1 MDMTRFSRQLSLPG
15 WTPEVQE
22 RLQSAHIVVVG
33 AGGLGCPALTYLVAA
48 GVGRISIIDPDR
60 VALSNLHRQPLYR
73 ESDIGLLKV
82 QAAATHLQALN
93 RETEIIP
100 FAERLD
106 AQNAFTRLSGADVV
120 LDCSDNFPTRY
131 LINDA
136 CGLLGIPM
144 VYGALYRFEGQM
156 AVWQHRDNGD
166 APVTYRC
173 LFPEEEFRRA
183 TVDCATAGTL
193 GAAAGVIG
201 TLQASEA
208 LKLLTGISPV
218 PAGCLF
224 TLNLL
229 TLATSS
235 IAILRDE
242 KACAAAPASWEELQ
256 RHPYENTSNLTVE
269 SEDEWI
275 LDVRETYEQEERPV
289 PGAFA
294 IPFYELRDKAATLPR
309 DRNITVC
316 CASGYR
322 SALAVRILQEEFGFS
337 RIKRLMLDSTR

>member
-1 MDMTRFSRQLSLPG
+1 MDTQRFSRQLSLPG
-15 WTPEVQE
+15 WTPAAQE
-22 RLQSAHIVVVG
+22 RLHRAHVVVVG

-48 GVGRISIIDPDR
+48 GVGRISIIDHDR

-82 QAAATHLQALN
+82 HAAATHLQALN
-93 RETEIIP
+93 REIAIVP
-100 FAERLD
+100 VAERLQ
-106 AQNAFTRLSGADVV
+106 AHNAFQLLSGADVV

-173 LFPEEEFRRA
+173 LFPEDEFRRA

-193 GAAAGVIG
+193 GAVAGVIG

-208 LKLLTGISPV
+208 MKLLTGISRV
-218 PAGCLF
+218 PSGRLF
-224 TLNLL
+224 AFNLM

-235 IAILRDE
+235 IEILRDE
-242 KACAAAPASWEELQ
+242 NACAAAPSSWEELQ
-256 RHPYENTSNLTVE
+256 HYPYETSLNLTVG
-269 SEDEWI
+269 SMDEWI
-275 LDVRETYEQEERPV
+275 LDVREAYEQEERPV
-289 PGAFA
+289 PGACT
-294 IPFYELRDKAATLPR
+294 IPLYELRDKAATLPR

-337 RIKRLMLDSTR
+337 GVKRLMLEPAR